1 LFFLRDKNYNK
12 KVKGMTRLQFA
23 SSQYVEDNPM
33 VRLLTNK
40 EYPLKLSYLDLE
52 IAKKIVEMKALIG
65 LYRDLDGSI
74 ARFQRYF
81 GWPYNK
87 ETQECKLSLAR
98 RGDKWMTKQGEKVLE
113 DDEVWTKFAQSH
125 ELDMELYKFAEI
137 LYTIQG
143 ETIFHVVQ

>member
-1 LFFLRDKNYNK
+1 
-12 KVKGMTRLQFA
+12 MTLLQFA
-23 SSQYVEDNPM
+23 ASQYVEDNPM

-40 EYPLKLSYLDLE
+40 EYPLKLSYEDLE

-87 ETQECKLSLAR
+87 ETQDCKLSLAKM
-98 RGDKWMTKQGEKVLE
+98 GDKWMTKQGEKVLE
-113 DDEVWTKFAQSH
+113 GDEVWIKFSQSH
-125 ELDMELYKFAEI
+125 ELDMELYTFVEM

-143 ETIFHVVQ
+143 EKIFDVVQ